1 MADAPKINLLGLTR
15 SGMEAYFAGLGAKP
29 FHGRNVLKWIHK
41 HGVTDFDAMTDV
53 PQKLRDLLRVEA
65 EIRVPEIVLS
75 QPAGDGTTKWV
86 LELEDGQHIETVY
99 IPEDNRSTI
108 CVSSQVGCA
117 LNCTFCATG
126 AQGFNR
132 NLTSSEIIG
141 QVWQAARALG
151 HERNG
156 ERRITNVV
164 LMGMGEPLANFYE
177 VVPALSLLRADLGF
191 GMAAKRVTLSTAGL
205 VPGIDRLR
213 ETIDVA
219 LAVSLHAPEDGLRE
233 SLVPLNRKYPISE
246 LMRSCRDYVS
256 DKHKR
261 SVTFEYTLIDGVNDH
276 PEHARKL
283 VKLLRR
289 LPSKLNLIPFNPF
302 PGTRYR
308 CSPDERIR
316 EFQSI
321 VMAGGLIATVRKTRG
336 DDIDAACGQ
345 LVGKVLDRTRRSE
358 RIRKWCEEFMEEVRC
373 PDCDGARL
381 GPVARSVLVHGIDL
395 GHLSALPLDALDTTL
410 ATWTFSGVEQRIAQ
424 PLLLELFPSVS
435 GDPIGSDELA
445 ELYLAE

>member
-1 MADAPKINLLGLTR
+1 MSRHPGYDVEHARTPMNAEHTPVNLLGLHEGQLR
-15 SGMEAYFAGLGAKP
+15 GYFASLGEKP
-29 FHGRNVLKWIHK
+29 FRAQQVMKWIYHQ
-41 HGVTDFDAMTDV
+41 GVTDFAEMTNLSLA
-53 PQKLRDLLRVEA
+53 LREQLAERA
-65 EIRVPEIVLS
+65 EIRPPKIVGEQMS
-75 QPAGDGTTKWV
+75 ADGTVKWLMGV
-86 LELEDGQHIETVY
+86 GGGNAVETVF
-99 IPEDNRSTI
+99 IPEPARGTLCI
-108 CVSSQVGCA
+108 SSQVGCA

-132 NLTSSEIIG
+132 NLTSAEIIG

-213 ETIDVA
+213 DTIDVA
-219 LAVSLHAPEDGLRE
+219 LAVSLHAPEDELRE
-233 SLVPLNRKYPISE
+233 QLVPLNRKYPIRE
-246 LMRSCRDYVS
+246 LMRACADYVS

-261 SVTFEYTLIDGVNDH
+261 TVTFEYTLIDGVNDH

-308 CSPDERIR
+308 CSPEERIR
-316 EFQSI
+316 EFQEI
-321 VMAGGLIATVRKTRG
+321 VMDGGLIATVRKTRG
-336 DDIDAACGQ
+336 EDIDAACGQ
-345 LVGKVLDRTRRSE
+345 LAGQVLDRTRRS
-358 RIRKWCEEFMEEVRC
+358 RMMQ
-373 PDCDGARL
+373 
-381 GPVARSVLVHGIDL
+381 
-395 GHLSALPLDALDTTL
+395 
-410 ATWTFSGVEQRIAQ
+410 EQR
-424 PLLLELFPSVS
+424 PS
-435 GDPIGSDELA
+435 L
-445 ELYLAE
+445 